1 MAKDPYKYYRVEAA
15 ELLDNLTRGVL
26 ELEKGVAD
34 PAMVASLFRL
44 AHTLKGASQV
54 VRQPGIAQAAHALE
68 DILSPL
74 RQGGPPVTR
83 QQTSQVLGWLD
94 QIGAQLATLD
104 APAPAPDGTTGTAAR
119 RATVD
124 PLETVRVEVGG
135 ERGPDRHTKADRAGG
150 SRAGTGGLD
159 RPTARNSG
167 ESAR

>member
-74 RQGGPPVTR
+74 REGGSPATR

-94 QIGAQLATLD
+94 QIGAQLAALE
-104 APAPAPDGTTGTAAR
+104 APAPAGAAGTAASPP
-119 RATVD
+119 AAE
-124 PLETVRVEVGG
+124 PLETGRGG
-135 ERGPDRHTKADRAGG
+135 GG
-150 SRAGTGGLD
+150 GGG
-159 RPTARNSG
+159 AKQ
-167 ESAR
+167 